1 MKTISDTYTKGV
13 LLVED
18 NPVDFVEFSQ
28 LLQQL
33 GYSAIQKPDLMPVSS
48 YEDAIKILHSDSKIE
63 FALLDINLK
72 GTKTGVDIAEYI
84 IRNNY
89 PIKIIFTTAY
99 LTPET
104 ANDIAYI
111 GTQFGT
117 IPKPSGMVDSAISLF
132 NLRQVIAPVNPLQNK
147 LIENVFVNGVIIN
160 PLKSIREQLNDDTLK
175 FRTRVIAK
183 KSIYY
188 ILTGNS
194 SLSVPKNKSLIIT
207 EYSREAVLA
216 NASLDKLLSD
226 KNNLDDRFVRIND
239 NTCINLEHYEGEIS
253 KSGGLEISVVS
264 SPFTVTKKYR
274 SQFQQKLVRY
284 GLIPS

>member
-1 MKTISDTYTKGV
+1 MKTTSDPYLKSV

-18 NPVDFVEFSQ
+18 NPLDFVEFTQ

-48 YEDAIKILHSDSKIE
+48 YEDAIRILKSDTKIE
-63 FALLDINLK
+63 FALLDVNLT
-72 GTKTGVDIAEYI
+72 GDKTGVDIAEYI
-84 IRNNY
+84 IKNNY

-99 LTPET
+99 LTPKT

-117 IPKPSGMVDSAISLF
+117 IPKPSGLVDSAISLF
-132 NLRQVIAPVNPLQNK
+132 NLQQVIAPVNPLQNK
-147 LIENVFVNGVIIN
+147 LIDNVFVTGLIIN

-175 FRTRVIAK
+175 YRTRVIAK
-183 KSIYY
+183 RSMYY
-188 ILTGNS
+188 ILTGNTS
-194 SLSVPKNKSLIIT
+194 VSVPKNKSLIIT

-216 NASLDKLLSD
+216 NASLDRLLSE
-226 KNNLDDRFVRIND
+226 NLDDRFVRIND

-264 SPFTVTKKYR
+264 SPFIVTKKYR
-274 SQFQQKLVRY
+274 SQFQQKLIRY
-284 GLIPS
+284 RLVPA

>member
-1 MKTISDTYTKGV
+1 MKTTSDPYLKSV

-18 NPVDFVEFSQ
+18 NPLDFVEFTQ

-48 YEDAIKILHSDSKIE
+48 YEDAIRILKSDTKIE
-63 FALLDINLK
+63 FALLDVNLT
-72 GTKTGVDIAEYI
+72 GDKTGVDIAEYI
-84 IRNNY
+84 IKNNY

-99 LTPET
+99 LTPKT

-117 IPKPSGMVDSAISLF
+117 IPKPSGLVDSAISLF
-132 NLRQVIAPVNPLQNK
+132 NLQQVIAPVNPLQNK
-147 LIENVFVNGVIIN
+147 LIDNVFVTGLIIN

-175 FRTRVIAK
+175 YRTRVIAK
-183 KSIYY
+183 RSIYY
-188 ILTGNS
+188 ILTGNTS
-194 SLSVPKNKSLIIT
+194 VSVPKNKSLIIT

-216 NASLDKLLSD
+216 NASLDRLLLE
-226 KNNLDDRFVRIND
+226 NLDDRFVRIND

-264 SPFTVTKKYR
+264 SPFIVTKKYR
-274 SQFQQKLVRY
+274 SQFQQKLIRY
-284 GLIPS
+284 RLVPA